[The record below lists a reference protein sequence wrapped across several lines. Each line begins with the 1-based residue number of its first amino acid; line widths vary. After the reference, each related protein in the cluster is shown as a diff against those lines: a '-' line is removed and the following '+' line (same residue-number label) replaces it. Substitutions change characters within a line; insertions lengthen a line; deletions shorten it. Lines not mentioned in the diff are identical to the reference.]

1 MVYPLLK
8 RLHNQTSM
16 QRWRRLESSSISGQA
31 SGLHTLPS
39 QSSHNLGACSSQ
51 FNHLS
56 PPSSVSRSF
65 YGKGKGSQWLVR
77 SVGYTEPTQT
87 RKAEVVNHRLMRL
100 SRLEGSTAG
109 GDLSGGHRVAQV
121 LRPPTRG
128 WGRGTRCGNQ
138 ETPYTIGPGTSV
150 VFLRLTQE
158 LEEVQNQRNL
168 QLLTSK
174 SCLLWA
180 HHSEGCGG
188 LAAKVVGPSGSL
200 IHYAGLS
207 PLLCSA
213 SQCVSLAFTDW
224 WNHVSLNDCR
234 MEENLCIDSWQPQ
247 SVIKIQEQLLKA

>member
-1 MVYPLLK
+1 MTSPKRKIHRAYPNK
-8 RLHNQTSM
+8 KSGGCQPPAHAFKQTGR
-16 QRWRRLESSSISGQA
+16 Q
-31 SGLHTLPS
+31 H
-39 QSSHNLGACSSQ
+39 
-51 FNHLS
+51 
-56 PPSSVSRSF
+56 SR
-65 YGKGKGSQWLVR
+65 
-77 SVGYTEPTQT
+77 
-87 RKAEVVNHRLMRL
+87 
-100 SRLEGSTAG
+100 G

-128 WGRGTRCGNQ
+128 WGRGTRRGNQ

-213 SQCVSLAFTDW
+213 SQCVSLAFTD
-224 WNHVSLNDCR
+224 
-234 MEENLCIDSWQPQ
+234 
-247 SVIKIQEQLLKA
+247 